1 MKQIEYVTEA
11 DQYIDY
17 LIQPNFKRLGP
28 RVGKLIPQVKAVLG
42 EANGAEL
49 LAQLEADGVV
59 TIEVGGESVVLDNE
73 DIQVRLQAKDG
84 WAAAQGK
91 NSVVVLNTELTE
103 ELILEGYARD
113 LIRMIQDRRK
123 ELDCE
128 FTDRISVA
136 IETESVVLQET
147 LNQHGDVVA
156 AETLADNVVIGSL
169 DAESVERNI
178 ADADIQLYVAVNSS

>member
-1 MKQIEYVTEA
+1 M
-11 DQYIDY
+11 
-17 LIQPNFKRLGP
+17 
-28 RVGKLIPQVKAVLG
+28 
-42 EANGAEL
+42 
-49 LAQLEADGVV
+49 
-59 TIEVGGESVVLDNE
+59 
-73 DIQVRLQAKDG
+73 
-84 WAAAQGK
+84 
-91 NSVVVLNTELTE
+91 VVLNTELTE

>member
-1 MKQIEYVTEA
+1 
-11 DQYIDY
+11 
-17 LIQPNFKRLGP
+17 
-28 RVGKLIPQVKAVLG
+28 VLG

-136 IETESVVLQET
+136 IETDSVVLQET
-147 LNQHGDVVA
+147 LNQHGDVIA
-156 AETLADNVVIGSL
+156 AETLAGNVVIGSL